1 MANYD
6 EENMGM
12 DPEVKRYFRKIM
24 SSFSTGLLWMLITST
39 AGFYFDLAIIHE
51 EVRWYNLAFYLFFL
65 VTLVLFVWYLY
76 KTWKD

>member
-1 MANYD
+1 MSRYD

-12 DPEVKRYFRKIM
+12 DPEVKRYFRKIV
-24 SSFSTGLLWMLITST
+24 SSFSLGLLWMLVSST

-51 EVRWYNLAFYLFFL
+51 KVRWYNLVFYTYFIVSFFSYL
-65 VTLVLFVWYLY
+65 WYLY